1 MSRLRTVALDNTFNV
16 KFLTGLEKFVKTV
29 KSKCETIFKKFESFR
44 DVVSNNKI
52 LHTTR
57 FWVNW
62 AFLIALEVL
71 KPSRYARVLILSLA
85 QLEKP
90 NLHRNSSSSGRKS
103 RLCISLEILQIQGV
117 EMSTVRS
124 FFTIYL
130 SIITRNI

>member
-1 MSRLRTVALDNTFNV
+1 MRIHF
-16 KFLTGLEKFVKTV
+16 EKF
-29 KSKCETIFKKFESFR
+29 KSFS
-44 DVVSNNKI
+44 DVVSNSKI
-52 LHTTR
+52 LYATR

-62 AFLIALEVL
+62 AFLIALEAL
-71 KPSRYARVLILSLA
+71 KPSRYARVLILSLP

-103 RLCISLEILQIQGV
+103 RLCISIEILQIQGV
-117 EMSTVRS
+117 EMSTGGSAESNVRS